1 MQFIQSSALSKIEKT
16 INQKVQREARLC
28 MSLQGSTAFIL
39 KNDWV
44 KIAKKKYKKKRTK
57 GNFPYEMLKCTIKKK
72 HYNNESIVEK
82 K

>member
-1 MQFIQSSALSKIEKT
+1 
-16 INQKVQREARLC
+16 

-82 K
+82 KWELASGLKKQACLNL